1 MGLSLMLSY
10 LVKQEGR
17 QAFLLVSQIEAHV
30 LDLNP
35 LQCCYIN
42 RFLTTEFLLCLGYLF
57 FKIKCLNTNIFT
69 T

>member
-17 QAFLLVSQIEAHV
+17 QAYLLVSQIEARM

-35 LQCCYIN
+35 LQCNYIN
-42 RFLTTEFLLCLGYLF
+42 RFLTTEFLVCLGHLCL
-57 FKIKCLNTNIFT
+57 K
-69 T
+69 